1 MNLYLIIFTAGT
13 YKVEQVYEKHKDL
26 FVELEK
32 HFTLHLV
39 NYTDSES
46 IPSHEYK
53 MAFIAS
59 GGVESAVVRFFS
71 ILPYPIT
78 LLTDGLNNSLAAA
91 LEISAWIQ
99 SRDMKVKIIH
109 GSVPNMVNLDK
120 FSYISK
126 FHILIS
132 YKLTIYIV
140 MCFYQGTN

>member
-59 GGVESAVVRFFS
+59 GAWKMQWCVFSAS
-71 ILPYPIT
+71 CPIPSPY
-78 LLTDGLNNSLAAA
+78 
-91 LEISAWIQ
+91 
-99 SRDMKVKIIH
+99 
-109 GSVPNMVNLDK
+109 
-120 FSYISK
+120 
-126 FHILIS
+126 
-132 YKLTIYIV
+132 
-140 MCFYQGTN
+140 